1 MKDDYTNLSR
11 EALIEEIEALKL
23 KLNEANAANV
33 AKEVFLSNMS
43 HDIRT
48 PMNAILGM
56 ASLAQKYIDEKNR
69 VSDALSKILT
79 AGDHLLQLIN
89 DVLDMS
95 RINSGKL
102 NFATERL
109 QLSDLLHDIS
119 IIIKPQMQ
127 QKKHRWTFTAEGIE
141 VEALLGDALRLRQ
154 IYVNIIN
161 NAVKYT
167 PEGGEIQTSFS
178 EKIEGDSCYLNFS
191 CRDNGVGMSKEFL
204 ERIYEPFERVNNSSI
219 SQIEGTGVGMSI
231 VKKLVEA
238 LHGEIRIESE
248 INRGTRVDISI
259 PLSFEQLK
267 IDAAPLKGKRII
279 VIENDEGLRNTYQ
292 RYLGEC
298 EVDFTFARSAE
309 EALSALTA
317 ADFENQKYDLAVIG
331 ESIRNAT
338 GPFEIASYLQKSHPK
353 LPLVYISSADWEKI
367 EYQAQRNGIQ
377 SFIPLPVFRKSLING
392 LSRALEGTHGDT
404 SNPEYPDLSDR
415 HILLVE
421 DNLINREIAKDI
433 LASTNALVDTA
444 ENGKQ
449 AVEAFANS
457 AVRYYDLIL
466 MDIQMPVMD
475 GYTAAINIRAM
486 DRADAKTI
494 PIYAM
499 TANTF
504 AEDIEKALD
513 SGMNGHIAKP
523 IEINALMQ
531 VLRRISEIGE

>member
-1 MKDDYTNLSR
+1 MNR
-11 EALIEEIEALKL
+11 EMLIEEIEALKL
-23 KLNEANAANV
+23 KLSEANAVNV

-56 ASLAQKYIDEKNR
+56 ASLAQKHIDEKNR

-79 AGDHLLQLIN
+79 AGDHLLELIN

-95 RINSGKL
+95 RINTGRL
-102 NFATERL
+102 NLARERL
-109 QLSDLLHDIS
+109 LLSDLLHDIS
-119 IIIKPQMQ
+119 ILIRPQMQ
-127 QKKHRWTFTAEGIE
+127 QKKHKWTFTADSIE

-167 PEGGEIQTSFS
+167 PEGGEIQTRFS
-178 EKIEGDSCYLNFS
+178 EKIEGDVCRLNFS
-191 CRDNGVGMSKEFL
+191 CRDNGVGMSREFL

-219 SQIEGTGVGMSI
+219 SRIEGTGVGMSI

-248 INRGTRVDISI
+248 VGMGTSVDISI

-267 IDAAPLKGKRII
+267 IDAAPLKDKRII
-279 VIENDEGLRNTYQ
+279 IIENDEDLRNTYQ
-292 RYLGEC
+292 RYLGEYGI
-298 EVDFTFARSAE
+298 EYTFARSAE
-309 EALSALTA
+309 EALSALTGA
-317 ADFENQKYDLAVIG
+317 EFENKKYDLAAIG
-331 ESIRNAT
+331 ENILNVV
-338 GPFEIASYLQKSHPK
+338 GPFEIASYLQKSHPQ
-353 LPLVYISSADWEKI
+353 LPLVYISSTEWEKI
-367 EYQAQRNGIQ
+367 EYQAQRNGIR

-392 LSRALEGTHGDT
+392 LSRALEGTVGDKNDT
-404 SNPEYPDLSDR
+404 GYPDLSDR

-433 LASTNALVDTA
+433 LSSTNALVDTA
-444 ENGKQ
+444 EDGKC
-449 AVEAFANS
+449 AVEAFENS
-457 AVRYYDLIL
+457 AARYYDLIL

-475 GYTAAINIRAM
+475 GYEAARSIRAT
-486 DRADAKTI
+486 DRPDAKTV

-523 IEINALMQ
+523 IDVNALMK
-531 VLRRISEIGE
+531 VLRRVAERRE